1 MKSRD
6 KIIADRYLQEGETED
21 DMYRRVAK
29 FLANTDQ
36 ELEDYYKVMSE
47 MLFLPNTPTLVNAGS
62 NREGGFSACYVLPV
76 EDNIDGIYK
85 TLKDMALIHKAFGG
99 TGFNFSNLRPK
110 GDLIKS
116 TGGKATG
123 PVGFIKL
130 FDANSGAIKQG
141 GHREGGNMG
150 ILNVS
155 HPDIENFVEAEFDH
169 FNLSV
174 GISNEFMH
182 AVVNGL
188 EWPLA
193 FGSKIYKYVD
203 AKTLFRYICKSA
215 WKSGNPGLVFLDRIQ
230 KDNPIKGTV
239 LDTTNPCIV
248 GDTLITTVEGDI
260 PIKDLVGMDIDV
272 YCIGDDYKLTISTA
286 RNIRMT
292 KNNTS
297 LVKVD
302 TTKGI
307 VICTPDHKF
316 YTRNRGYIEA
326 SKLVQSDKVVALN
339 KAPKNQRYSKV
350 YLTGNSA
357 DGVIAEHRF
366 VAQHYYGNL
375 DGKNVHHIDNNPL
388 NNSFSNLGVMTH
400 GEHSKLTNNGHI
412 NWCNQDS
419 ETGMFVSKIDKKEKE
434 WNNALGVHP
443 IGVNMKLIEVI
454 PLSYTEDVYD
464 MEVDQYHNYI
474 ANHVVIHN
482 CGEQPLLPYESC
494 NLGSVN
500 LAKMTNVDVRGTPIV
515 DWMLLGDTVRIAIDM
530 LDTIISVNQYPLD
543 EVREKTLDTRKIGLG
558 VMGWHDMLIYM
569 NLAYDSQEALTLAEE
584 VMGFITDHATEYSNQ
599 MGNEIN
605 VFPMWGNSTWYDQD
619 KPMRNAALTTIAPTG
634 TLSII
639 AECSSGIEPVYEWE
653 YVRKVEAGTFVE
665 KHPTKDLAEV
675 NELMDTAHD
684 IDWRAHVRMQ
694 AVFQKHVHNAVSKTI
709 NMKKSCT
716 VGDVM
721 SAYLMAFDTQ
731 CKGITIYRD
740 GSREEQVLS
749 SIDSNLDDHDGWK
762 SVGLKPD
769 NMKNDP
775 PVINTNHN
783 VLTGFQGEVVHERG
797 MDEEFCKVVHPRPK
811 RVSGSTEHCV
821 SGCGTMFV
829 TTNEVNGKPYEVF
842 VQHSDGGC
850 HSNMEA
856 IGKLISLLLKEGVN
870 KQVIYNRL
878 KKIKCANAIKSDKSE
893 GHSCAQIIGN
903 QLMGGG
909 EISGV
914 SSFMNDY
921 TTPPIDND
929 NTIPVHV
936 DLVGCIITHPDN
948 ICPECGEKLN
958 FGEGCGKGTCR
969 GCGWSG
975 CN

>member
-99 TGFNFSNLRPK
+99 TGFNFSNLRPT

-155 HPDIENFVEAEFDH
+155 HPDIEKFIAAEFDH

-188 EWPLA
+188 EWPLT
-193 FGSKIYKYVD
+193 FGSKTYGYVD
-203 AKTLFRYICKSA
+203 AKTLFRKICTAA
-215 WKSGNPGLVFLDRIQ
+215 WNSGNPGLVFLDRIQ

-239 LDTTNPCIV
+239 LDATNPCIV

-494 NLGSVN
+494 NLGSIN
-500 LAKMTNVDVRGTPIV
+500 LAKMSDIDVRGIPIV
-515 DWMLLGDTVRIAIDM
+515 NWMLLGDIIRTAVDM
-530 LDTIISVNQYPLD
+530 MDAIISVNQYPLE
-543 EVREKTLDTRKIGLG
+543 EVKEKTLETRKIGLG

-569 NLAYDSQEALTLAEE
+569 NLAYDSQEALNLAEE
-584 VMGFITDHATEYSNQ
+584 VMTFITKCATDHSIQ
-599 MGNEIN
+599 MGNEIS
-605 VFPMWGNSTWYDQD
+605 VFPVWDNSTWFDND
-619 KPMRNAALTTIAPTG
+619 TPIRHAALTTIAPTG

-653 YVRKVEAGTFVE
+653 YVRKVESGTFIE

-684 IDWRAHVRMQ
+684 IDWRAHIRMQ
-694 AVFQKHVHNAVSKTI
+694 AAFQKHVHNAVSKTI

-716 VGDVM
+716 VDDVM
-721 SAYLMAFDTQ
+721 SAYLMAYDTG

-749 SIDSNLDDHDGWK
+749 SIGD
-762 SVGLKPD
+762 
-769 NMKNDP
+769 MKNNP
-775 PVINTNHN
+775 LLITNN
-783 VLTGFQGEVVHERG
+783 VMPEYDGFA
-797 MDEEFCKVVHPRPK
+797 KVVEDQVVKNYSSNSRKVVGQYTNRPK
-811 RVSGSTEHCV
+811 RVPGVTEQCV
-821 SGCGTMFV
+821 SGCGTMFI
-829 TTNEVNGKPYEVF
+829 TTNSVGKEPFEIF

-850 HSNMEA
+850 QSNMEA
-856 IGKLISLLLKEGVN
+856 IGRLISLMLQEGIS
-870 KQVIYNRL
+870 KDVILGKLN
-878 KKIKCANAIKSDKSE
+878 KIKCPNAMKSKKSE
-893 GHSCAQIIGN
+893 GNSCAQIIGR
-903 QLMGGG
+903 QLIEVMESPTPIEDSRKGRSEGLS
-909 EISGV
+909 EIVQKHMDIVQGPHHDEDLMEKLV
-914 SSFMNDY
+914 SSNK
-921 TTPPIDND
+921 
-929 NTIPVHV
+929 
-936 DLVGCIITHPDN
+936 
-948 ICPECGEKLN
+948 CPNCGEKLN